1 MERDMKTICPV
12 PSASRAIPR
21 AGRLGAAG
29 AALAVC
35 LLTGCKEKTQ
45 ATSVPQETNRVCV
58 AAAEPM
64 DQGRPEGG
72 LSYLAVVRA
81 DKETDLSFKVGGIV
95 DVIGPAA
102 GTDWD
107 EGTPVKAGDVLAE
120 LKQNDFTNALISA
133 RVRAELAVKTVER
146 FRKLRTTDAISQQ
159 ELDVSEANWRTSQA
173 QLDEAEQNMKDSRL
187 VASMDGVVLARY
199 VNAHVTVGAGQRA
212 LRVADT
218 RTMSVELGLP
228 DRLVTRLSPGNEVDV
243 VVSALEGRPPFRG
256 RVSEVGVSAN
266 AEGRLYRVVIKVPNP
281 DGVLRSG
288 MTARIVLGDAPSVRT
303 GLVRIPLSA
312 LVTLSPAP
320 AGTNAPS
327 ASQLSVFVAQDGKA
341 VQRAV
346 KTGDILGSSILVT
359 EGLQPGEHVV
369 TSGASFL
376 YDGARI
382 EVVPEASRP

>member
-1 MERDMKTICPV
+1 
-12 PSASRAIPR
+12 
-21 AGRLGAAG
+21 LGAAG